1 MYIPKY
7 YKNENIDAV
16 RAFIKENGFAILISQ
31 VEGKPWATHI
41 PLMLDKSDNDKDIL
55 IGHISKANKQWKD
68 FKNNEEV
75 LAIFSG
81 PHAYVSSS
89 WYDHENVP
97 TWNYLAVHVYGK
109 INIIDGDLLK
119 KQLSKLVDKYEL
131 KMQNPVSVDKMSK
144 EFLAREIK
152 GIVGFEIEITNIQ
165 AANKLSQNRDE
176 NNYQRIIKA
185 LEQQGDINSKEI
197 AKIMKNKK

>member
-1 MYIPKY
+1 
-7 YKNENIDAV
+7 
-16 RAFIKENGFAILISQ
+16 
-31 VEGKPWATHI
+31 
-41 PLMLDKSDNDKDIL
+41 
-55 IGHISKANKQWKD
+55 
-68 FKNNEEV
+68 
-75 LAIFSG
+75 
-81 PHAYVSSS
+81 
-89 WYDHENVP
+89 
-97 TWNYLAVHVYGK
+97 LAVHVYGK